1 MTIGDEHDRAT
12 LEITVTG
19 RSGATVLVAVD
30 GELDYDTAD
39 DLRAILF
46 DALDEARAAV
56 VLDLAG
62 LRFLDSSGLGV
73 IVGGWQRAR
82 VTGVRYVVRRA
93 PLVIA
98 EQFEMTGLSQVL
110 TFDEHDGEDAG
121 AEADSS
127 AA

>member
-1 MTIGDEHDRAT
+1 MTISDEHDTAT

-19 RSGATVLVAVD
+19 RSGGTVLVAVD

-121 AEADSS
+121 AEEDSS